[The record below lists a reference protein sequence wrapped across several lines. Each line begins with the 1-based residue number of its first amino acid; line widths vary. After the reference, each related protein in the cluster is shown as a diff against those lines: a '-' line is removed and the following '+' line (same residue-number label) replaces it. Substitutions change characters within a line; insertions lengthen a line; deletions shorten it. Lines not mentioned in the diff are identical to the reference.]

1 MAFYTIDL
9 EKIISIFSKFYFLF
23 YIYMEEE
30 DNNYVV
36 ETKDEQISL
45 EEHLSSEKAKPTKLN
60 KNGQPR
66 KQLSPE
72 ALERL
77 AKAREK
83 ANAMRREGQLKK
95 LEEKVEKR
103 REALIEEKIIKK
115 ELKEEPQEKE
125 LKEEPQ
131 EEVEIIKEKKVKP
144 RGKKKTKIIV
154 EQSSDDSDEF
164 EPNDNVV
171 FVKRVSRKKK
181 EPPPEPVKEPELHM
195 ELPPPE
201 PPKPPRPELTPQQR
215 ILKSQY
221 ENMFSGGF
229 MNQGNLMRR
238 HY

>member
-1 MAFYTIDL
+1 M
-9 EKIISIFSKFYFLF
+9 S
-23 YIYMEEE
+23 EEE
-30 DNNYVV
+30 PEIQEWGTAPHAENKGVKG
-36 ETKDEQISL
+36 EIPL
-45 EEHLSSEKAKPTKLN
+45 EEQLSTESAKPTKLN
-60 KNGQPR
+60 KNGKPR

-83 ANAMRREGQLKK
+83 ANAIRKQQQVKK
-95 LEEKVEKR
+95 LEDKVEKLNT
-103 REALIEEKIIKK
+103 ETEPILGTKPEVIKK
-115 ELKEEPQEKE
+115 ELKEEEVKISSNRTKDDNKNTPQTGRVPREEK
-125 LKEEPQ
+125 P
-131 EEVEIIKEKKVKP
+131 KP
-144 RGKKKTKIIV
+144 KGKKKTKIIV
-154 EQSSDDSDEF
+154 EQSSEDSDEF

-181 EPPPEPVKEPELHM
+181 EPAVEPVKEPEL

-201 PPKPPRPELTPQQR
+201 IPRPPRLPTTQELTPQQR

-229 MNQGNLMRR
+229 MNNNNLMRR

>member
-1 MAFYTIDL
+1 
-9 EKIISIFSKFYFLF
+9 
-23 YIYMEEE
+23 MEEE
-30 DNNYVV
+30 PEIQEPTSV
-36 ETKDEQISL
+36 EEQLNTETS
-45 EEHLSSEKAKPTKLN
+45 KPTKLN
-60 KNGQPR
+60 KNGKPR

-83 ANAMRREGQLKK
+83 ANAMRQQAYAKK
-95 LEEKVEKR
+95 LEEKVNS
-103 REALIEEKIIKK
+103 IKIKNDEVINESQNPISKD
-115 ELKEEPQEKE
+115 LPEKE
-125 LKEEPQ
+125 IN
-131 EEVEIIKEKKVKP
+131 EEVIEKKVKP

-181 EPPPEPVKEPELHM
+181 ETPPEPVKEPKVEM

-201 PPKPPRPELTPQQR
+201 PPRPPRPELTPQQR
-215 ILKSQY
+215 LLKSQY
-221 ENMFSGGF
+221 ESMFSGSF
-229 MNQGNLMRR
+229 INQGNLMRR

>member
-1 MAFYTIDL
+1 M
-9 EKIISIFSKFYFLF
+9 S
-23 YIYMEEE
+23 EEE
-30 DNNYVV
+30 DI
-36 ETKDEQISL
+36 ETTIEEPKTIEEQ
-45 EEHLSSEKAKPTKLN
+45 LSPENAKPTKLN
-60 KNGQPR
+60 KNGKPR
-66 KQLSPE
+66 KIMSPE

-83 ANAMRREGQLKK
+83 ANAIRKQNTVKK
-95 LEEKVEKR
+95 LEDKVVKLNAETEPVLGAKPKK
-103 REALIEEKIIKK
+103 ESKPEVINEVIEEEQTEVKERKK
-115 ELKEEPQEKE
+115 KST
-125 LKEEPQ
+125 
-131 EEVEIIKEKKVKP
+131 
-144 RGKKKTKIIV
+144 KKKTKIIV
-154 EQSSDDSDEF
+154 EQSSEDSDEF

-181 EPPPEPVKEPELHM
+181 EVPAVEPVKEPEPQM

>member
-1 MAFYTIDL
+1 
-9 EKIISIFSKFYFLF
+9 
-23 YIYMEEE
+23 MEEE
-30 DNNYVV
+30 DNNSVV
-36 ETKDEQISL
+36 ETKYEQISL
-45 EEHLSSEKAKPTKLN
+45 EDHLSSEKAKPTKLN

-66 KQLSPE
+66 KQLTPE
-72 ALERL
+72 AKEKL

-83 ANAMRREGQLKK
+83 ANAIRREGQLKK

-115 ELKEEPQEKE
+115 ELKEEPQEEELKKETQEKE
-125 LKEEPQ
+125 LKEE
-131 EEVEIIKEKKVKP
+131 KP
-144 RGKKKTKIIV
+144 KTKPKGKKKTKIIV

-181 EPPPEPVKEPELHM
+181 EPPPEPVKEPQLQM

-215 ILKSQY
+215 LLKSQY

-229 MNQGNLMRR
+229 INQANLMRR

>member
-1 MAFYTIDL
+1 
-9 EKIISIFSKFYFLF
+9 
-23 YIYMEEE
+23 MEEE
-30 DNNYVV
+30 SEIQEHTSV
-36 ETKDEQISL
+36 EEQL
-45 EEHLSSEKAKPTKLN
+45 NTETVKPTKLN
-60 KNGQPR
+60 KNGKPR

-83 ANAMRREGQLKK
+83 ANAMRQQAYAKK
-95 LEEKVEKR
+95 LEEKVEK
-103 REALIEEKIIKK
+103 IKIKNDEVIKK
-115 ELKEEPQEKE
+115 ELKEEPEEKE
-125 LKEEPQ
+125 LKEEH

-144 RGKKKTKIIV
+144 RGKKKTKIII

-181 EPPPEPVKEPELHM
+181 ETPSEPVPEPVKESE
-195 ELPPPE
+195 PPPQM
-201 PPKPPRPELTPQQR
+201 PPRPPPRPELTPQQR

-221 ENMFSGGF
+221 ESMFSGGF
-229 MNQGNLMRR
+229 MNNNLMRR